1 MADTGKEY
9 VPINC
14 SFYDELEALATT
26 RTRSKI
32 QYRDQN
38 GNESTLSDVLIKDF
52 SVANKVEYM
61 HLDDGHKLRLDRII
75 AVNGKPM
82 PQE

>member
-1 MADTGKEY
+1 MADAEKY

-26 RTRSKI
+26 RTKSKV
-32 QYRDQN
+32 QYEDQE
-38 GNESTLSDVLIKDF
+38 GNASTLSDVLIKDF
-52 SVANKVEYM
+52 SVKDKVEYM
-61 HLDDGHKLRLDRII
+61 HLDDGHKIRLDKII

-82 PQE
+82 PQD

>member
-1 MADTGKEY
+1 MADTKKY

-26 RTRSKI
+26 RTKSKI
-32 QYRDQN
+32 QYQDEN
-38 GNESTLSDVLIKDF
+38 DNSSTLNDVLIQDF
-52 SVANKVEYM
+52 SVQDKVEYM
-61 HLDDGHKLRLDRII
+61 HLDDGRKIRLDAII

-82 PQE
+82 PQD

>member
-1 MADTGKEY
+1 MANADKY

-26 RTRSKI
+26 RTKSRIK
-32 QYRDQN
+32 YEDQE
-38 GNESTLSDVLIKDF
+38 GNTSTLSDVLIKDF
-52 SVANKVEYM
+52 SVKDKVEYM
-61 HLDDGHKLRLDRII
+61 HLDDGHQIRLDSII

-82 PQE
+82 PQD